1 VEAFLATPRAS
12 AIYAAVVVAVFA
24 LVGLQAVAR
33 GEIAGE
39 VIVRM
44 STQTMLFIGTGFI
57 AFFLRRSFERNQS
70 ELERRLQDID
80 RVVGQARRVARGDL
94 SGSVEGENEVSE
106 VVRDMLDGLRKLVA
120 QVKEGVQV
128 LAVSANELDAMSTQQ
143 ERSAVH
149 QAAAVTETRQT
160 VESLAS
166 ASKRIT
172 DSTKSVLVNA
182 ESTLRTN
189 EQTRERLSLLANHTR
204 RIHELL
210 ELIQDIAHKS
220 DILALNAALE
230 GTRAGEAGRG
240 FSLVAAQIQQLA
252 ERTMG
257 ALADVRALM
266 EDITAATNGTVLS
279 MEQATKLAA
288 DTARAAR
295 EIALTSQQQGNSV
308 GEVVTTIGDI
318 ATITGELATAT
329 QETLAASRNLRSL
342 SDRLHVVVTRFVL

>member
-1 VEAFLATPRAS
+1 
-12 AIYAAVVVAVFA
+12 
-24 LVGLQAVAR
+24 
-33 GEIAGE
+33 
-39 VIVRM
+39 
-44 STQTMLFIGTGFI
+44 
-57 AFFLRRSFERNQS
+57 
-70 ELERRLQDID
+70 
-80 RVVGQARRVARGDL
+80 
-94 SGSVEGENEVSE
+94 
-106 VVRDMLDGLRKLVA
+106 
-120 QVKEGVQV
+120 
-128 LAVSANELDAMSTQQ
+128 
-143 ERSAVH
+143 
-149 QAAAVTETRQT
+149 
-160 VESLAS
+160 
-166 ASKRIT
+166 
-172 DSTKSVLVNA
+172 
-182 ESTLRTN
+182 
-189 EQTRERLSLLANHTR
+189 LSLLANHTR